1 MRKYCGWFE
10 IAKIRDII
18 KGLADLKEL
27 VGLEVCSNL
36 FSLLGLDAQIELL
49 GDAPE
54 TTDRSIDLYF
64 FLIIC
69 DLRESLFRS
78 L

>member
-18 KGLADLKEL
+18 KRLTDLEEL
-27 VGLEVCSNL
+27 IGFEMSGDL
-36 FSLLGLDAQIELL
+36 FPFFGLDTEIEFLC
-49 GDAPE
+49 DTTE
-54 TTDRSIDLYF
+54 TADCSIDLYF